1 MICHL
6 RTLKDIII
14 NTFIAVVIKSKNS
27 HLFVMDVFSTVL
39 VLVVISIAIKI
50 GIVWSLV
57 VGKRDKTKPIKIN

>member
-50 GIVWSLV
+50 GIV
-57 VGKRDKTKPIKIN
+57 